1 MLVYFS
7 YLGSR
12 VIPMRLCILAFGA
25 GLLVAMGCG
34 QDKKIAALEKQN
46 QELMA
51 EIEKNHATVEYDL
64 QAKCAKDATAYFH
77 EHWSHDKDTLYLN
90 FTNHYNK
97 SMNKCFILVEYRY
110 SHGREYS
117 WANDLAL
124 WDIYENA
131 RYANFNAYH
140 ITHFEPTFRKEEK
153 VANCELF
160 DKKCTA
166 IGEFDDFTRPYMRN

>member
-1 MLVYFS
+1 
-7 YLGSR
+7 
-12 VIPMRLCILAFGA
+12 MRLCIMAFGA
-25 GLLVAMGCG
+25 VLLVATGCG

-51 EIEKNHATVEYDL
+51 EIEISHATVDYDL
-64 QAKCAKDATAYFH
+64 QAKCSKDARAYFNGN
-77 EHWSHDKDTLYLN
+77 WPRDKDTLYLD

-117 WANDLAL
+117 WANDKAL
-124 WDIYENA
+124 WDVYENA
-131 RYANFNAYH
+131 RYADLNVYH
-140 ITHFEPTFRKEEK
+140 ITYFEPTFRKEEK

-160 DKKCTA
+160 DKKCTT
-166 IGEFDDFTRPYMRN
+166 IGEFDNFTRPYMSN